1 MEICRVADPVHFKPD
16 PGSGFGKT
24 SDPKRPDP
32 GQNVKKIKM
41 FYETWPPR
49 SGAFGYGSGL
59 WIKRTLDPCNPKI
72 PDPDPQHWKL
82 KTRTSGSLTVSN
94 WDILEHWS

>member
-32 GQNVKKIKM
+32 GQNVKCKKNKDV
-41 FYETWPPR
+41 
-49 SGAFGYGSGL
+49 L
-59 WIKRTLDPCNPKI
+59 
-72 PDPDPQHWKL
+72 
-82 KTRTSGSLTVSN
+82 
-94 WDILEHWS
+94 